1 MFVLFFFASSV
12 HVLVFVINLCP
23 SNRLLIVSQNLLSPL
38 KQEEK
43 ESDKDFL
50 DLSVLS
56 SLEEK
61 ELVSALS
68 LSCLPLIQNL
78 DAERFD
84 LSVAART
91 SAAEALARFPYV
103 RSFYSTSGRT
113 SLTWIDSSLR

>member
-61 ELVSALS
+61 ELVSA
-68 LSCLPLIQNL
+68 
-78 DAERFD
+78 
-84 LSVAART
+84 
-91 SAAEALARFPYV
+91 
-103 RSFYSTSGRT
+103 
-113 SLTWIDSSLR
+113 